1 MANYN
6 PVGGFNNNGGY
17 PFYNNQYQNPQPN
30 YYNQFNNPNPF
41 NPINPNPNLNN
52 TGITQNQYAYVNGIE
67 GAKSFQVSPG
77 RTMLLIDNDNP
88 FVYFKTANEL
98 GQSSLRYFT
107 IKELDENKAKEI
119 ITGAPKQET
128 KINTEDFVLKSDFK
142 ELLDKYDNLSKKL
155 EKLAKTTNKE
165 A

>member
-6 PVGGFNNNGGY
+6 PIGGFNNNY
-17 PFYNNQYQNPQPN
+17 PFYNNQYQSPQPS
-30 YYNQFNNPNPF
+30 YFNQFNNPFAPNS
-41 NPINPNPNLNN
+41 NIN
-52 TGITQNQYAYVNGIE
+52 QNQYAYVNGIE

-88 FVYFKTANEL
+88 LVYFKTANEL
-98 GQSSLRYFT
+98 GQSSLRYFN
-107 IKELDENKAKEI
+107 ISELDEVKAKEM
-119 ITGAPKQET
+119 ITGVAIKEP

-155 EKLAKTTNKE
+155 EKLSKSTNKE
-165 A
+165 V